1 MNREIITPTPTP
13 TKQETA
19 KQAVIKRAK
28 NNKYNIY
35 VIFEGREIPVGTK
48 VGEVLDKGL
57 YKTTEFET
65 YDDAVK
71 WIDGSN
77 GKFVLKQEE

>member
-1 MNREIITPTPTP
+1 MNREIITTT
-13 TKQETA
+13 TQKVA

-65 YDDAVK
+65 YDDAIK
-71 WIDGSN
+71 WIDGSD
-77 GKFVLKQEE
+77 GKFVLKEEKE

>member
-35 VIFEGREIPVGTK
+35 ILFDGREIPVGTK
-48 VGEVLDKGL
+48 VGEVLDKVL
-57 YKTTEFET
+57 YTITEFET

-77 GKFVLKQEE
+77 GKFV